1 MLITMK
7 PRSNK
12 LWLDNNLG
20 SIDID
25 VLKSSNIL
33 TQDNTLDPMF
43 LLALEFST
51 KFGAI
56 DSNIGKVKPEFKEV
70 LTYGTSILL
79 ERMGFTNDDNH
90 LDYVAAVIALVER
103 QADSSMMNKRFSSGE
118 SFSFYG

>member
-1 MLITMK
+1 MG
-7 PRSNK
+7 NAYK

-79 ERMGFTNDDNH
+79 ERMGFTND
-90 LDYVAAVIALVER
+90 LLTAIA
-103 QADSSMMNKRFSSGE
+103 MFSSKYTTYTTGQNLTIDGGLT
-118 SFSFYG
+118 SK